1 MNSIRNKID
10 ELEEISKNALIEV
23 FAQMKLNMT
32 THFLVINFTWRDTNF
47 HQFHITETLKV
58 AGKYFLLTKNVT

>member
-32 THFLVINFTWRDTNF
+32 THFLVINFTWRDTSF

-58 AGKYFLLTKNVT
+58 VGKYFLLKKNVT